1 MTDQRAAIAQLIDT
15 TPESIELPAPLPKTE
30 ADVQLLTQA
39 VKCLAAAWSDQK
51 FSMTYDAGR
60 TGQPTDIGAFC
71 TRDGL
76 DHMYTFEPAEFSCS
90 SAVTGGGWEEERIL
104 MDITVEGVHPY
115 DTEAVLWA
123 IRNHHTDALAGLGEV
138 EGPARREQA

>member
-1 MTDQRAAIAQLIDT
+1 MSDHQAAIDSLKES
-15 TPESIELPAPLPKTE
+15 TPARIKLPGKLPRVPAEIT
-30 ADVQLLTQA
+30 LLAQA
-39 VKCLAAAWSDQK
+39 VACLAAAWSDQK

-60 TGQPTDIGAFC
+60 PGQPTDVGAFC

-90 SAVTGGGWEEERIL
+90 SAVTGGGWDEERIL
-104 MDITVEGVHPY
+104 MDITVEGVYPF

-123 IRNHHTDALAGLGEV
+123 IRNHHTDALAALG
-138 EGPARREQA
+138 RQ